1 MKMTLLRALTV
12 AGLLAMS
19 SAAHATEIWRWIMS
33 L

>member
-1 MKMTLLRALTV
+1 MKITLLRVLTI

-19 SAAHATEIWRWIMS
+19 SAAHATAIWEWWG

>member
-1 MKMTLLRALTV
+1 MKITLLRVLTV

-19 SAAHATEIWRWIMS
+19 HAAHATEIWRWIMS

>member
-1 MKMTLLRALTV
+1 MKVILLRVLTV

-19 SAAHATEIWRWIMS
+19 NAAHATEIWRWIMS